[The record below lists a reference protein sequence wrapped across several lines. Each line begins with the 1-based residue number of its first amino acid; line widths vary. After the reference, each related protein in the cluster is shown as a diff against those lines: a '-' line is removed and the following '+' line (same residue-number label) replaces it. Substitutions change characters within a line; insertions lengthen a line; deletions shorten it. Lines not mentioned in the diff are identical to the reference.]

1 MKLLVIEDELELNKA
16 LVSYLTTEGYII
28 DAAFDFTQAF
38 NKVIDNSYDC
48 ILVDITLPKGNGLD
62 LIKQL
67 KEDHSKAGVI
77 IISARNSDD
86 DKIRGLDLGADD
98 YISKPFNFAEL
109 NSRIRAVL
117 RRRNFEGENV
127 IQINEL
133 TIKPNERS
141 VFVNNQEVVL
151 TKKEYDLLLF
161 LVVNKNRVVSKSSIA
176 EHLSQDE
183 HEDLFNHDTIYVH
196 LRNLRKKLSEKDCV
210 DYVQTIYGIGYKFN
224 TSL

>member
-67 KEDHSKAGVI
+67 TEDHSKAGVI

>member
-67 KEDHSKAGVI
+67 TEDHSKAGVI

-133 TIKPNERS
+133 SIKPNERS
-141 VFVNNQEVVL
+141 VFVNNKVVVL

>member
-1 MKLLVIEDELELNKA
+1 
-16 LVSYLTTEGYII
+16 
-28 DAAFDFTQAF
+28 
-38 NKVIDNSYDC
+38 VIDNSYDC

-67 KEDHSKAGVI
+67 TEDHSKAGVI